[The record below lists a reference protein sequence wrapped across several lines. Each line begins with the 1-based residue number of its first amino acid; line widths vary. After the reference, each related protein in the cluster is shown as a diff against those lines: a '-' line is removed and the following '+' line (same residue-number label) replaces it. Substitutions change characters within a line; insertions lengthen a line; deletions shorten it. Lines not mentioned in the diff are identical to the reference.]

1 MTVESAE
8 FGAQQRRALKDI
20 VVMSR
25 KKIATE
31 DEFDREENSVT
42 HRPLNATFY
51 AYPGRPEI
59 HRHIVGHLGSVLP
72 NGDDYDVESVWR
84 IARRLIAERPN
95 AK

>member
-1 MTVESAE
+1 MP
-8 FGAQQRRALKDI
+8 
-20 VVMSR
+20 R
-25 KKIATE
+25 KRIATE

-51 AYPGRPEI
+51 AYPESPEI
-59 HRHIVGHLGSVLP
+59 CRHIVGHLGSVLP
-72 NGDDYDVESVWR
+72 NGDDYDEDSVWR